1 MDFNEYRAWSCE
13 YETAIW
19 LSSALHPLG
28 FTDKCKNRQIPGV
41 DTAVGFPLVVDSS
54 SSFLEFLDKS
64 LNVAQSL
71 IDQH

>member
-41 DTAVGFPLVVDSS
+41 GFLLVVDSS

-64 LNVAQSL
+64 LNVAQSP